1 MTEKSLYRYTGLAVF
16 IISLVVLLL
25 TMQPTVSFWDCG
37 EFIASSYGMQVPH
50 PPGTPFFLMLGR
62 LFSMIPFA
70 ENVGLRINMLSVLS
84 SAFTILF
91 LYLIAV
97 KVIEN
102 FKGKKYESPLD
113 AMFTYLAAA
122 IGALSFCFSETFWFN
137 SVEAEV
143 YAASTFMIAFI
154 TWLMIL
160 WNERADEPDNEKYII
175 MIAYLMGLSTGIH
188 LMSLLAMVPVV
199 MTIFFRKYITNE
211 DQLKKTAIYFALN
224 ALAGLV
230 VAIFI
235 WMSETGNTPPDSE
248 TYKAFDSRFV
258 SIVGVVSL
266 IFMAFLNKKIFHWN
280 SFYIPVIIGA
290 IALFAVYPGFV
301 KYVPFLV
308 YGVSGNSFTMNI
320 IVVVIAVVLLGYL
333 IYWSGK
339 NDKKTL
345 NLAFKCFAFAFIGY
359 STYAMIIIR
368 SNQDTPINLN
378 SPKNMEYLYKYVNRE
393 QYGDFPTFKRRFS
406 QEPHQQE
413 IYTKYS
419 SDFDF
424 FWSYQMN
431 HMFNRYM
438 LWNYVGRVS
447 TDQDAGVDWSKLF
460 GIPFIIG
467 LFGAYYHFRR
477 DWKMASI
484 FLMMFIFLGWM
495 TAFYQNQQEPQP
507 RERDY
512 FYVGAFFVFSLWIS
526 IGVQGV
532 MDLIREQMKQKN
544 SQKPIMAL
552 SVVILFAV
560 IPLNMLRVNYHIND
574 RSKNY
579 VPWDYSYNML
589 QSVAPNAILFTNG
602 DNDTFPLWYLQDVE
616 GVRQD
621 VTIANLSLL
630 NTDWYIRQLKNT
642 RPYNSLSVPMTL
654 TDEQITDIGPQE
666 WQPREVSVPVSKEVY
681 QQFGI
686 TDTTFT
692 NKSEMKWLMKNP
704 TMFGDI
710 PVARTQDIAV
720 LSIILANDWK
730 RPIYFAVTCSDDSK
744 IGLDEHL
751 KMEGLALRLVPDKAT
766 EGREFVD
773 PVILQ
778 KQVFNEPK
786 GFSKTYQPG
795 FKLRG
800 LDDPNIFFDD
810 NHVRM
815 FQNYR
820 NSFLRLALYYIE
832 TEKNDKKAIEVLDK
846 MDEKIP
852 HKYIPIDW
860 RLLYDISNFYYTA
873 GALDRFVE
881 YATEVE
887 KEALKRIDENPN
899 EMSGNYS
906 PYNILIQIYESL
918 GEYDKAVD
926 ILLRLQK
933 LVPNN
938 QQIKQ
943 MIEQYRRM
951 AATDTSE
958 VVPKVLENK

>member
-1 MTEKSLYRYTGLAVF
+1 MNEKKLYRFTGLAVF
-16 IISLVVLLL
+16 IVSLFVLLL

-62 LFSMIPFA
+62 LFSMIPLA

-102 FKGKKYESPLD
+102 FKGKKYESTLD

-137 SVEAEV
+137 AVEAEV

-160 WNERADEPDNEKYII
+160 WNERADEPDNEKYLI

-188 LMSLLAMVPVV
+188 LMSLLAMVPVF
-199 MTIFFRKYITNE
+199 MTVWFRKYITDE
-211 DQLKKTAIYFALN
+211 EQLRKTAIYFAIN
-224 ALAGLV
+224 ALVGLV

-235 WMSETGNTPPDSE
+235 WMSETGNTPPNSE
-248 TYKAFDSRFV
+248 TYKAFDTRFV
-258 SIVGVVSL
+258 SIVGVVTL
-266 IFMAFLNKKIFHWN
+266 IVIAFLNKKIFHWN
-280 SFYIPVIIGA
+280 SFYIPIILGG

-301 KYVPFLV
+301 KYVPWIV
-308 YGVSGNSFTMNI
+308 YGISGNSFTVNI
-320 IVVVIAVVLLGYL
+320 ILVVVAVTLLAYF
-333 IYWSGK
+333 IYWTGK
-339 NDKKTL
+339 NEKKTL
-345 NLAFKCFAFAFIGY
+345 NLLFKCFAFAFIGY
-359 STYAMIIIR
+359 STYAMIMIR

-378 SPKNMEYLYKYVNRE
+378 SPKNMESLYKYVNRE

-431 HMFNRYM
+431 HMYNRYL

-484 FLMMFIFLGWM
+484 FLIMFIFLGWM

-512 FYVGAFFVFSLWIS
+512 FYVGAFFVFSMWIA

-532 MDLIREQMKQKN
+532 MDLIREQMKKSN
-544 SQKPIMAL
+544 SQKPVMAF
-552 SVVILFAV
+552 SVVLLFAL
-560 IPLNMLRVNYHIND
+560 IPLNMMRVNYHIND

-589 QSVAPNAILFTNG
+589 QSVAPDAILFTNG
-602 DNDTFPLWYLQDVE
+602 DNDTFPLWYLQNVE

-630 NTDWYIRQLKNT
+630 NTDWYITQLKNT
-642 RPYNSLSVPMTL
+642 RPFNSQKVPMTL
-654 TDEQITDIGPQE
+654 TDEQIKDIGPQE
-666 WQPREVSVPVSKEVY
+666 WQPR
-681 QQFGI
+681 
-686 TDTTFT
+686 
-692 NKSEMKWLMKNP
+692 
-704 TMFGDI
+704 
-710 PVARTQDIAV
+710 
-720 LSIILANDWK
+720 
-730 RPIYFAVTCSDDSK
+730 
-744 IGLDEHL
+744 
-751 KMEGLALRLVPDKAT
+751 
-766 EGREFVD
+766 
-773 PVILQ
+773 
-778 KQVFNEPK
+778 
-786 GFSKTYQPG
+786 
-795 FKLRG
+795 
-800 LDDPNIFFDD
+800 
-810 NHVRM
+810 
-815 FQNYR
+815 
-820 NSFLRLALYYIE
+820 
-832 TEKNDKKAIEVLDK
+832 
-846 MDEKIP
+846 
-852 HKYIPIDW
+852 
-860 RLLYDISNFYYTA
+860 
-873 GALDRFVE
+873 
-881 YATEVE
+881 
-887 KEALKRIDENPN
+887 
-899 EMSGNYS
+899 
-906 PYNILIQIYESL
+906 
-918 GEYDKAVD
+918 
-926 ILLRLQK
+926 
-933 LVPNN
+933 
-938 QQIKQ
+938 
-943 MIEQYRRM
+943 
-951 AATDTSE
+951 
-958 VVPKVLENK
+958 